1 VERLSRLAD
10 IPIRLE
16 APPADGGLGGGVTA
30 LLTELA
36 TLLERFAETQES
48 TAIDLRSLPMGP
60 QDRAL
65 LQRALGEGEVRA
77 TIDAEGQSTIRETR
91 IGGVWWVEHRDAQGE
106 LIAELLEVTRVP
118 AILAS
123 APDEIAAGGR
133 ALRRQIS
140 AIAAHASSPS
150 GLNLEVRVR

>member
-1 VERLSRLAD
+1 MERLSRLAD

-16 APPADGGLGGGVTA
+16 ALSANGGLGGGVTA

-36 TLLERFAETQES
+36 TLLERFAEDEES
-48 TAIDLRSLPMGP
+48 AAIDLLSLPMGP

-77 TIDAEGQSTIRETR
+77 TIDAEGVSTIRETH
-91 IGGVWWVEHRDAQGE
+91 IGGVWWVEHRDRDGE

-133 ALRRQIS
+133 ALRQQI
-140 AIAAHASSPS
+140 AATAAHAP
-150 GLNLEVRVR
+150 LPPVRNLDVGAR

>member
-1 VERLSRLAD
+1 VERLSRLTD

-36 TLLERFAETQES
+36 TLLEHFAEGEES
-48 TAIDLRSLPMGP
+48 AAIDLRSLPMGP

-77 TIDAEGQSTIRETR
+77 TIDAEGVSTIRETR
-91 IGGVWWVEHRDAQGE
+91 IGGVWWVEHRNGQGE

-133 ALRRQIS
+133 ALRQQI
-140 AIAAHASSPS
+140 AVTAAHAP
-150 GLNLEVRVR
+150 LPPVRNLDVGAR

>member
-1 VERLSRLAD
+1 MERLSRLAD

-16 APPADGGLGGGVTA
+16 AAPADGGLGGGVTA

-36 TLLERFAETQES
+36 TLLERFAEAHEPA
-48 TAIDLRSLPMGP
+48 AIDLRSLPMGP

-77 TIDAEGQSTIRETR
+77 TIDAEGLSTVRETR
-91 IGGVWWVEHRDAQGE
+91 IGGVWWVEHRDRQGE

-118 AILAS
+118 AILAR

-133 ALRRQIS
+133 ALRQQI
-140 AIAAHASSPS
+140 AATAAHAP
-150 GLNLEVRVR
+150 LPPVRNLDVGAR